1 MTGCLKINK
10 PQEDNY
16 KLEPLA
22 ESRKIIRSRKMSE
35 VPRGWLRRPCS
46 SWGLGTWRGCSGGS
60 MSQAATGDSQGVK
73 GGDPVG
79 WLGATHGDLRKAG
92 CSRLKLCSEAEEA
105 AGLREDGL
113 AEKRGEEAGEV
124 GGAEVRAGWRR
135 LGAPSPAP
143 AGQAWGN
150 KMPCHLVVSWCQKE
164 RKGGKDGG
172 SSLMAAGRVLQKSG
186 KFMVVLVIACKSS
199 HLTKL

>member
-22 ESRKIIRSRKMSE
+22 ESRKIIRSRKMAE
-35 VPRGWLRRPCS
+35 VPRGWVRRPCS
-46 SWGLGTWRGCSGGS
+46 SWGLGTWRGSSGGS
-60 MSQAATGDSQGVK
+60 MSQAATGDSQGMK
-73 GGDPVG
+73 GDRVG
-79 WLGATHGDLRKAG
+79 WLGATHG
-92 CSRLKLCSEAEEA
+92 
-105 AGLREDGL
+105 GLR
-113 AEKRGEEAGEV
+113 
-124 GGAEVRAGWRR
+124 RAGWSCAVRQRR
-135 LGAPSPAP
+135 QQGWGKMAWPRSGVRRQGRWAALRWGLGEGGRALPAQHQKGRRGATKCRATLLS
-143 AGQAWGN
+143 AGVR
-150 KMPCHLVVSWCQKE
+150 KKE

-199 HLTKL
+199 RLTKL